1 MKLAKI
7 IAVGLSAVMLTT
19 GFSVSALAAQTT
31 ESTVSTPGFKTYDA
45 LYAHAVLNS
54 EDTQSW
60 LRWQSVH
67 DENFNEI
74 DSNKKYFFLP
84 SSANGEKVDIYN
96 AYSSPITINGVT
108 IDSHKSG
115 SIPYNTNVEYKVN
128 AGGKNFT
135 LIFMKSTASPPYISI
150 MTMPTVTVRSLSHT
164 LIVIRVIPQAQQP
177 QLSMQTVQ
185 LKLPMLRK

>member
-54 EDTQSW
+54 EDTQAW

-108 IDSHKSG
+108 VDSHKSG
-115 SIPYNTNVEYKVN
+115 SVPYNTNVEYTVN

-135 LIFMKSTASPPYISI
+135 LIFMKSTAESAVYIL
-150 MTMPTVTVRSLSHT
+150 SLIH
-164 LIVIRVIPQAQQP
+164 I
-177 QLSMQTVQ
+177 
-185 LKLPMLRK
+185 

>member
-54 EDTQSW
+54 EDTQAW

-108 IDSHKSG
+108 VDSHKSG
-115 SIPYNTNVEYKVN
+115 WYRTIQMLSI
-128 AGGKNFT
+128 
-135 LIFMKSTASPPYISI
+135 
-150 MTMPTVTVRSLSHT
+150 R
-164 LIVIRVIPQAQQP
+164 
-177 QLSMQTVQ
+177 
-185 LKLPMLRK
+185 

>member
-7 IAVGLSAVMLTT
+7 IAVGLSAVMLST

-54 EDTQSW
+54 EDTQAW

-96 AYSSPITINGVT
+96 AYSSP
-108 IDSHKSG
+108 D
-115 SIPYNTNVEYKVN
+115 YNKRCYC
-128 AGGKNFT
+128 
-135 LIFMKSTASPPYISI
+135 
-150 MTMPTVTVRSLSHT
+150 
-164 LIVIRVIPQAQQP
+164 
-177 QLSMQTVQ
+177 
-185 LKLPMLRK
+185 

>member
-54 EDTQSW
+54 EDTQAW

-74 DSNKKYFFLP
+74 DSNKSI
-84 SSANGEKVDIYN
+84 SSCLLRQTEKKLIF
-96 AYSSPITINGVT
+96 T
-108 IDSHKSG
+108 
-115 SIPYNTNVEYKVN
+115 
-128 AGGKNFT
+128 T
-135 LIFMKSTASPPYISI
+135 LIHH
-150 MTMPTVTVRSLSHT
+150 RL
-164 LIVIRVIPQAQQP
+164 Q
-177 QLSMQTVQ
+177 
-185 LKLPMLRK
+185 